1 MQSVQLLFTP
11 LRPAS
16 CAIPDTKNEM
26 FPKTYRVALLPLY
39 NGRSMGSLPPET
51 DEDQPAGDRLAE
63 RIAAF
68 LEILL
73 VALFGSLLTLAAF
86 QAFGID
92 PIAHAR
98 SVFVFLLAESVLT
111 IVVILVL
118 LRLRRQRLSDLGIVA
133 AGWLHEVAI
142 GFLVLPVLFG
152 STLVVSLFFQRFL
165 PQFVQTEN
173 PLLDLVRSPLDLAL
187 FMLSSLWVGGIK
199 EEVQRAFILTRFD
212 RHLGGIWLGLFVWS
226 AFFGLMH
233 GMQGIDK
240 AAGAGVLGF
249 LFGLVYIW
257 RGKLIAPMVAHALY
271 DITTLVI
278 FWTAVRDY
286 S

>member
-1 MQSVQLLFTP
+1 MQSVQLLFAP
-11 LRPAS
+11 LKAPSYAVL
-16 CAIPDTKNEM
+16 DTKNEM

-39 NGRSMGSLPPET
+39 NDRSMGSLPPET
-51 DEDQPAGDRLAE
+51 DQDQPVGDRLAE

-73 VALFGSLLTLAAF
+73 VALLGSLLTLAAF
-86 QAFGID
+86 QSLGVN

-98 SVFVFLLAESVLT
+98 SVFVFLLAESVVT
-111 IVVILVL
+111 IVVILLL
-118 LRLRRQRLSDLGIVA
+118 LRIRRQRLRDLGIVA
-133 AGWLHEVAI
+133 AGWLNEVAI
-142 GFLVLPVLFG
+142 GFLILPVLFG
-152 STLVVSLFFQRFL
+152 STIAVGLFFQRFL
-165 PQFVQTEN
+165 PQFVQAEN

-187 FMLSSLWVGGIK
+187 FMLSSVWVGGIK

-212 RHLGGIWLGLFVWS
+212 RHLGGMWVGLFVWS

-257 RGKLIAPMVAHALY
+257 RGNLIAPMVAHAFY
-271 DITTLVI
+271 DITTLAI
-278 FWTAVRDY
+278 FWVAVRN
-286 S
+286 